1 MSQQALKQQIEQAL
15 GVTVKNQRSLHGG
28 MIGAVYA
35 VELADGERIV
45 AKTSRNANS
54 TTLATEG
61 YMLRYLHEHSDIP
74 LPDVLHSQPD
84 LLLLSYIEG
93 NSHFGKAE
101 QQHAGELI
109 AHLHN
114 VSAPQH
120 GMERDTII
128 AELPQPNPLTDSWID
143 FFREQRLLYMAKV
156 AHDYGALPDG
166 VFKRVQNFAQKLD
179 DLLVE
184 PDAPSLLHGDLWTTN
199 ILAHNGKITG
209 FLDPAVYYGHAEIEL
224 AFSTLFGTF
233 DRPFFERYTEIRPL
247 EAGFFETRCDIYNLY
262 PLLVHVRL
270 FGGGYVR
277 SVDSTLRKFGV

>member
-1 MSQQALKQQIEQAL
+1 MSQPEFYEQIREALDVA
-15 GVTVKNQRSLHGG
+15 VKSHRSLQGG
-28 MIGAVYA
+28 MIGAVYM
-35 VELADGERIV
+35 VELVDGSRIV
-45 AKTSRNANS
+45 AKTSRNPNS

-61 YMLRYLHEHSDIP
+61 YMLRYLRQHSKLP

-84 LLLLSYIEG
+84 LLLLSFIEG
-93 NSHFGKAE
+93 TSHFGKAE
-101 QQHAGELI
+101 QHHAGELV

-156 AHDYGALPDG
+156 AYDDGSLPDG
-166 VFKRVQNFAQKLD
+166 VFKRVEKFAHKLD
-179 DLLVE
+179 DLLIE
-184 PDAPSLLHGDLWTTN
+184 PEAPSLLHGDLWTTN

-233 DRPFFERYTEIRPL
+233 DRPFFERYNEIRPL
-247 EAGFFETRCDIYNLY
+247 EAGFFETRRDIYNLY